1 MEAIARDLRT
11 ILAELS
17 VVARREPTNKR
28 ELSRALAKSFMD
40 SLESEGAKILD
51 TTTGSANYFC
61 AEIGGVPV
69 AISPFG
75 SHEGFWEKL
84 SAGFRDLKEK
94 RGCRWGVVLFV
105 LPEKRGLWIEGDDYD
120 TYVLQERKKVHL
132 IEVARAE
139 KSEKAH
145 SFHDSKEFLDLIT
158 KGPRLR
164 ARTMLVKKRR
174 PSTSKGEL

>member
-17 VVARREPTNKR
+17 VAARRERTNKR
-28 ELSRALAKSFMD
+28 WLSHALAKSFMD
-40 SLESEGAKILD
+40 SLESEGARILD
-51 TTTGSANYFC
+51 PTTGNANYFC
-61 AEIGGVPV
+61 AEIGKVPV

-75 SHEGFWEKL
+75 SHEGFWEKV
-84 SAGFRDLKEK
+84 SAGFRSLKEK

-105 LPEKRGLWIEGDDYD
+105 LPKEKGLWIEGDDYD
-120 TYVLQERKKVHL
+120 AHVLQEREKVHL

-139 KSEKAH
+139 KSGKAH
-145 SFHDSKEFLDLIT
+145 PFHDSREFIDLIT

-164 ARTMLVKKRR
+164 ARTILVKKRSE
-174 PSTSKGEL
+174 STSKGEL